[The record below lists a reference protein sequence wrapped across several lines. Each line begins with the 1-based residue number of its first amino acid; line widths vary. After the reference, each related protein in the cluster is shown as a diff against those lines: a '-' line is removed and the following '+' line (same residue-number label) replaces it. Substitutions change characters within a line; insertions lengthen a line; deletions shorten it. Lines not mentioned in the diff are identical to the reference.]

1 MDKPSLDAVFL
12 AGPGKG
18 PPPPGDMGAPPP
30 PDEAEPNPADD
41 QHSEETEQ
49 ALDDSIDE
57 IFSTEDPTARREAFK
72 RAMQLCNNSQY

>member
-12 AGPGKG
+12 SGPGKG
-18 PPPPGDMGAPPP
+18 PLPPGGDMGAPP
-30 PDEAEPNPADD
+30 DEAEADPAADAN
-41 QHSEETEQ
+41 SEETEQ

-57 IFSTEDPTARREAFK
+57 IFSTDDPTARCEAFK